1 MIYISRMRASC
12 LLPGFWCAGP
22 GVVTVRGPDHNDTVA
37 FTPESM
43 FSAAKEIRHNS
54 TDSEAFY
61 SEVSHHSCSVVGGY
75 LQRGAKLQA
84 LQKLCRQL
92 STPVSV
98 PCSPLTTPVRFPSR
112 VRPSLRKISTAKL
125 VSRLKRK
132 HNPADVLSL
141 VVKKRKAEKDITT
154 PPVQN
159 ESTTS
164 LLQIDEGEIVNIG
177 TNTEKDKLS
186 KLIVGEEEV
195 NEELSPVTHDI
206 LFENDGGLRVHGTD
220 NQSENNRLE
229 EVKENLEEGMDLS
242 LEENDTTARPNQEL
256 ENVQN
261 GDQQDVSSSKKDK
274 FEYGGGCAS
283 SGNVVESQ
291 EQSYH
296 VLTPQTPNLDSSS
309 IFCTESLPQSLSI
322 KEQSKP
328 EPTTL
333 LPSPMDFKPI
343 VAMPRIGRV
352 RGKRTKCLEWKSCI
366 QIPDFQHKDENPC
379 QTWDENHTL
388 GEEGISDCVDPTPT
402 TTKGGTDPDFFP
414 YSNCLTSK
422 HKTFFNFIILT
433 SFHL

>member
-1 MIYISRMRASC
+1 M
-12 LLPGFWCAGP
+12 
-22 GVVTVRGPDHNDTVA
+22 VTVRGPDHNETVA

-43 FSAAKEIRHNS
+43 FSAAKEIRRNS
-54 TDSEAFY
+54 TDSEALH
-61 SEVSHHSCSVVGGY
+61 SEVSHHSCSVVGGF

-112 VRPSLRKISTAKL
+112 VRPSSHTKISTAKL

-164 LLQIDEGEIVNIG
+164 LLQIDGGEIVNID
-177 TNTEKDKLS
+177 TNTENDKLS

-195 NEELSPVTHDI
+195 KEELSPVTHDTS
-206 LFENDGGLRVHGTD
+206 FENDGGDLRVRSSD
-220 NQSENNRLE
+220 NQSVNNGLE
-229 EVKENLEEGMDLS
+229 EVKQNSEEGMDLS
-242 LEENDTTARPNQEL
+242 LEENDATTRPNQEL
-256 ENVQN
+256 ENEQN
-261 GDQQDVSSSKKDK
+261 KVQQDASSSKKNMFDH
-274 FEYGGGCAS
+274 GGGHAS
-283 SGNVVESQ
+283 SGNVVVSQ

-309 IFCTESLPQSLSI
+309 IFCTESLPQGLLI
-322 KEQSKP
+322 NEQPKP
-328 EPTTL
+328 EPTML
-333 LPSPMDFKPI
+333 LPSTDFKPI
-343 VAMPRIGRV
+343 ATTPRIGRV

-366 QIPDFQHKDENPC
+366 QISDSQDKEDEDLC

-388 GEEGISDCVDPTPT
+388 GDEEEGVSDSVDPTT
-402 TTKGGTDPDFFP
+402 TPKGGTDPDFFP

-422 HKTFFNFIILT
+422 HTRCFNLIIFT
-433 SFHL
+433 CFHL